1 MPQHEPIVTA
11 KAIASLDQL
20 SGGRFIFG
28 IGGGW
33 NVEEMENH
41 GAKYQT
47 RFKQMREHVL
57 AMKELWTKEEASFD
71 GEFVKFDRVWSWPK
85 PAQQPHPP
93 IILGGETDHTLRRV
107 IEYCDGWFPR
117 PRGGFDVV
125 KGVAHLRQMA
135 EKAGRD
141 PSTITTIVF
150 GSANDA
156 KVLESYDKAGIQ
168 SALLAIPDEQPRRD
182 PALSRQDRAARQGG
196 AGGMTVA
203 IGLGLMEFPF
213 AGAGD
218 YWRWVDLCEA
228 GGVDS
233 LWQTDRLVSRQPILE
248 CMAVMAAL
256 AGRTRRLRFGMNV
269 VSLALRDPVLLAKQC
284 ATIDVLSEGRLLP
297 GFGIGSPLGPEW
309 EALDIDTKTRGRRTD
324 ESLQI
329 IARLWREDSV
339 DFEGRHYRLKA
350 ASISPK
356 PVQPDLPM
364 WIGGS
369 SEAAIRRT
377 ARYGTGWQSGAEQP
391 DAVGKVVAAIK
402 KAAAEA
408 GRTIDED
415 HYGAAFP
422 FYFGSPGDGVL
433 SAAMAAYQKRTGR
446 DPSGYFAI
454 GDEKVILD
462 RVAEYVA
469 VGVEKFILRPV
480 GPDGDA
486 IIAQTRKLIDKVLP
500 QVEARWPKK
509 AERRASR
516 SEGKPCISARRC
528 SSPTTP

>member
-1 MPQHEPIVTA
+1 V
-11 KAIASLDQL
+11 S
-20 SGGRFIFG
+20 
-28 IGGGW
+28 
-33 NVEEMENH
+33 
-41 GAKYQT
+41 
-47 RFKQMREHVL
+47 
-57 AMKELWTKEEASFD
+57 
-71 GEFVKFDRVWSWPK
+71 
-85 PAQQPHPP
+85 
-93 IILGGETDHTLRRV
+93 
-107 IEYCDGWFPR
+107 
-117 PRGGFDVV
+117 
-125 KGVAHLRQMA
+125 
-135 EKAGRD
+135 
-141 PSTITTIVF
+141 
-150 GSANDA
+150 
-156 KVLESYDKAGIQ
+156 
-168 SALLAIPDEQPRRD
+168 
-182 PALSRQDRAARQGG
+182 
-196 AGGMTVA
+196 VA

-213 AGAGD
+213 ASAAD

-228 GGVDS
+228 GGIDS

-248 CMAVMAAL
+248 CMAAMAAL

-297 GFGIGSPLGPEW
+297 AFGIGSPLGPEW
-309 EALDIDTKTRGRRTD
+309 QALDIDTKTRGRRTD
-324 ESLQI
+324 ESLEI

-339 DFEGRHYRLKA
+339 DFEGKHYRLRGA
-350 ASISPK
+350 AISPK

-377 ARYGTGWQSGAEQP
+377 ARYGTGWHAGAELSA
-391 DAVGKVVAAIK
+391 DVGKVVAAIK
-402 KAAAEA
+402 KAVVEA

-422 FYFGSPGDGVL
+422 FYFGRPGDGIL
-433 SAAMAAYQKRTGR
+433 SAAMAAYEKRTGR
-446 DPSGYFAI
+446 DPARYFAI

-486 IIAQTRKLIDKVLP
+486 IIAQTRKLIEKVLP

-509 AERRASR
+509 AKA
-516 SEGKPCISARRC
+516 A
-528 SSPTTP
+528 